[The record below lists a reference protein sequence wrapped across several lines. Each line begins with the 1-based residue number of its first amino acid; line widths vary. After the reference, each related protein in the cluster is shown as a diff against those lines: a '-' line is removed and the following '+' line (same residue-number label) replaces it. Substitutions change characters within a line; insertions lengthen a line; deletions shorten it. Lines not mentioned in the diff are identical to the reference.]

1 VRALLGPGAW
11 RTYHA
16 TAQHRYSPLPL
27 LCYYRTRNCRA
38 EFTRDST
45 TTRSPSI
52 DSLDSASGYFDI
64 GVFSSV
70 CSVCVHFWGP
80 PSAPALH
87 TACVRRRQRAR
98 ATGAGSPGA
107 LLHARI
113 LSYARLWVPKKPSW
127 STRRPGSRRDE
138 PGPGGVRVGATR
150 TDLDCRVVA
159 TSRRVAPTE
168 CDSRLPLFSR
178 ASDSSTPGRH
188 ALATRG
194 GSGIRLVAWL
204 DSCVATCRPDRVRLV
219 RYTSHVGGGP
229 TRPTRPTLS
238 DSVGRRCHGPRDS
251 SDMRA
256 LESPLDSSTRHTHV
270 RLLGLCRTKMS
281 RSTRLVRHA
290 CARKS
295 ARLVDSS
302 GSATPRM

>member
-16 TAQHRYSPLPL
+16 TAQIAIPL
-27 LCYYRTRNCRA
+27 CHYYAITA
-38 EFTRDST
+38 PAIAGAGFTRDST

-113 LSYARLWVPKKPSW
+113 LSYARLWVQKKPSW

-219 RYTSHVGGGP
+219 RYTSHVG
-229 TRPTRPTLS
+229 RAQLVRLVRLCRTLS
-238 DSVGRRCHGPRDS
+238 DEDVTAH
-251 SDMRA
+251 A
-256 LESPLDSSTRHTHV
+256 TRQTCV
-270 RLLGLCRTKMS
+270 RSKV
-281 RSTRLVRHA
+281 RSTR
-290 CARKS
+290 
-295 ARLVDSS
+295 RLVTRQTPRTLSDEDVTVHATRQTCVRSKVRSTRRLVSDSS
-302 GSATPRM
+302 HVI